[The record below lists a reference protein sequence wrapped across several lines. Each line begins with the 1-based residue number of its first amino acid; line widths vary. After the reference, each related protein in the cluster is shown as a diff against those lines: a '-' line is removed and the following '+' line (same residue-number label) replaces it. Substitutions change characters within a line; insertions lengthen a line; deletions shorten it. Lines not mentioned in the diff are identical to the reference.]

1 MIRDL
6 SQLIDQGKATR
17 DEHGIW
23 VSKIH
28 LSDEAHVSQRAW
40 EGIYDFTVEKLKE
53 DRADFDANKLEDN
66 IRYTR
71 ESGNFHADTVYL
83 EIGCGP
89 AHVAEYLMRQYDC
102 YFVGVDFNYPMLRS
116 LDAYL
121 KEKGYTKYI
130 LVYADILDMPIRN
143 DSVDYIYGGGVIE
156 HMSNTLGILK
166 ELYRVLK
173 VGGVSFNTVPAF
185 SLWWAFRWYSNIPS
199 FPWIKQCFEYIHIQ
213 VLKNCIL
220 ERFYGYEL
228 SFTLKQLQELHKQAG
243 FRDIVQKPFAFH
255 PSSKKLK
262 NPFLR
267 KLYFELSSCP
277 LTSPMYCAYGK
288 K

>member
-6 SQLIDQGKATR
+6 SEIIDPQKAKR

-23 VSKIH
+23 VSRLH
-28 LSDEAHVSQRAW
+28 LTDEAHVSQKAW

-53 DRADFDANKLEDN
+53 DRADFDENKLQDN

-89 AHVAEYLMRQYDC
+89 AHVAEYLMRQHDC

-116 LDAYL
+116 LDTYL

-130 LVYADILDMPIRN
+130 LVYADILDMPIR
-143 DSVDYIYGGGVIE
+143 DESIDYIYGGGVIE
-156 HMSNTLGILK
+156 HMSNTLGILG
-166 ELYRVLK
+166 ELRRVLK

-185 SLWWAFRWYSNIPS
+185 NLWWLFRCYSNIPS
-199 FPWIKQCFEYIHIQ
+199 FPWLKRFFEYLHIDL
-213 VLKNCIL
+213 LKNRLL
-220 ERFYGYEL
+220 ELFYGYEL
-228 SFTLKQLQELHKQAG
+228 SFTLGQLNRLHKQSG

-255 PSSKKLK
+255 PSSKKIK
-262 NPFLR
+262 NHFLR
-267 KLYFELSSCP
+267 KVYFEISSHP
-277 LTSPMYCAYGK
+277 LTSPMYCVYGK